1 MNSKFFTSG
10 ILAGACVG
18 IAATVYLK
26 VGGILGAFMF
36 SLGLL
41 SVIVLSLP
49 LFTGQ
54 AQNVWRPVR
63 NNYALL
69 GLMLLLNIAGC
80 AILAA
85 LTSAPDITEASE
97 AIISVRLAKGPLM
110 DGLLSI
116 PCGFL
121 MTAAVRGR
129 TLHGTW
135 LPLLLGVPAFIVCG
149 FPHCVADS
157 YYYASCSKAFL
168 VEHAPEALAA
178 YLPTVLGNFIGCN
191 LYRCALDAP
200 AWLPSESTVERRL
213 PASEPAKEQSIIKQA
228 EK

>member
-1 MNSKFFTSG
+1 MNSKFLTSG

-18 IAATVYLK
+18 LAATVYLK
-26 VGGILGAFMF
+26 VGGMLGAFMF

-41 SVIVLSLP
+41 SVIVLALP
-49 LFTGQ
+49 LYTGQ

-80 AILAA
+80 AIMAA
-85 LTSAPDITEASE
+85 LTASPEITQASE
-97 AIISVRLAKGPLM
+97 DIISIRLAKGPLM

-129 TLHGTW
+129 TLHGSW

-157 YYYASCSKAFL
+157 YYYASCSSTFL
-168 VEHAPEALAA
+168 SLHAPEALAA

-191 LYRCALDAP
+191 LYRCSLGVTS
-200 AWLPSESTVERRL
+200 WLPAENAVERRL
-213 PASEPAKEQSIIKQA
+213 PASKPAEEQPIIEQT